1 MHGRAK
7 PQESDQ
13 SSRTIAGERL
23 PRPQDGQIVDCCP
36 KRTADGVP
44 YKPYAPQPS
53 DTCYVSY
60 DGSISAVRSD
70 TVLTGQHRS
79 MPGLSGSRGVTR
91 APGPCL
97 FQRIVGS
104 AIPSARS
111 SGAHDTSVQ
120 KSIKDGCVNG
130 AHGSAENGASTR
142 LPTRLLR
149 IEPPQQ
155 SRLHVDQYQP
165 GR

>member
-79 MPGLSGSRGVTR
+79 IPCLSGSRESRGPR
-91 APGPCL
+91 ARACSNALSG
-97 FQRIVGS
+97 QRS
-104 AIPSARS
+104 
-111 SGAHDTSVQ
+111 
-120 KSIKDGCVNG
+120 
-130 AHGSAENGASTR
+130 R
-142 LPTRLLR
+142 LRDRRALMTL
-149 IEPPQQ
+149 Q
-155 SRLHVDQYQP
+155 SRN
-165 GR
+165 R

>member
-1 MHGRAK
+1 MGRTN
-7 PQESDQ
+7 
-13 SSRTIAGERL
+13 RRL
-23 PRPQDGQIVDCCP
+23 PETDSRRSC
-36 KRTADGVP
+36 P

-79 MPGLSGSRGVTR
+79 IRASIWFEGVMRT
-91 APGPCL
+91 PGPCL

-111 SGAHDTSVQ
+111 SGAHDTSAQ
-120 KSIKDGCVNG
+120 KSIKGDCVNG